1 MGERTI
7 HLCSISGGIDS
18 LAAALVAK
26 ERQQKRPG
34 MNLRYLNADLGKQE
48 SRLTH
53 DYIGYLEQA
62 LGAKIERVRAS
73 FDADFAARRETIQ
86 HHWSREKR
94 RKEHTAACKERRAA
108 IPPVISNCR
117 PSAERR
123 EALKSWIAACDCPER
138 VSPPVSQE
146 IIDRAKALLI
156 PTGEPFLDL
165 CMLKGRFPSRTAQF
179 CTERL
184 KLEPIN
190 VITHP
195 ILEDGGRVVSWIGE
209 MAEESPRRAAKP
221 AMQRIRWQGGGQ
233 LVLYRPIHKW
243 TKADNFALA
252 KRHGI
257 DPNPL
262 YSMGFGRVG
271 CLLCINCEKS
281 EIAQAAKRFPEVIDR
296 IREWQSIVA
305 QVSRMQAATFFSG
318 NADDPLAGDIDRMV
332 AWSRTTR
339 GGKQFDLL
347 QALARAEAE
356 EVGLMC
362 ESAYGLC
369 E

>member
-1 MGERTI
+1 MGVV
-7 HLCSISGGIDS
+7 HYCSISGGADS
-18 LAAALVAK
+18 LATALMAK
-26 ERQQKRPG
+26 ERAEKRD
-34 MNLRYLNADLGKQE
+34 MDLRFINADLGEQE
-48 SRLTH
+48 SQITH
-53 DYIGYLEQA
+53 DYIGDLEMK
-62 LGAKIERVRAS
+62 LGAPIQRVRAN
-73 FDADFAARRETIQ
+73 FDAEFAKRRETIQ
-86 HHWSREKR
+86 DHWSREKR
-94 RKEHTAACKERRAA
+94 RKEHTAACKERRHLLIAYKRG
-108 IPPVISNCR
+108 SW
-117 PSAERR
+117 AEWR
-123 EALKSWIAACDCPER
+123 AACDCPER
-138 VSPPVSQE
+138 VSPPVPQE
-146 IIDRAKALLI
+146 IIDRAKALLV

-190 VITHP
+190 AIVHP
-195 ILEDGGRVVSWIGE
+195 ILEAGGRVVSWIGE
-209 MAEESPRRAAKP
+209 MAEESQRRAAKP
-221 AMQRIRWQGGGQ
+221 PIQRIRWDGGGQ
-233 LVLYRPIHKW
+233 LILYRPIHKW

-262 YSMGFGRVG
+262 YHMGFGRVG

-281 EIAQAAKRFPEVIDR
+281 EIAQAAKRFPEVIER
-296 IREWQSIVA
+296 IRVWQGIVA
-305 QVSRMQAATFFSG
+305 SVSRRQAATFFSG
-318 NADDPLAGDIDRMV
+318 SAADPMAGDIDRMV
-332 AWSRTTR
+332 QWSATTR
-339 GGKQFDLL
+339 GGRQFDMM